1 MPTRLRVLGHPIH
14 PMLVAFPIGLLGTA
28 VVFDLVGVFV
38 GDREWFRIS
47 FWTIAAG
54 LVGGLVAAVFG
65 LADWL
70 SIRSATRA
78 QRIGLVHGLANVI
91 VVLLFAGSWF
101 LRRSAPENPSTG
113 ALILS
118 FGGVAL
124 MLVTGWLGGE
134 LVYRLGCGVDPG
146 AHLNA
151 PSSLSGREASEDQ
164 SPNGF

>member
-1 MPTRLRVLGHPIH
+1 MPTKIRLLGHPIH

-28 VVFDLVGVFV
+28 VIFDLIGILI

-47 FWTIAAG
+47 FWIIAAG
-54 LVGGLVAAVFG
+54 LVGGLIAAVFG

-70 SIRSATRA
+70 SIRSGTRA
-78 QRIGLVHGLANVI
+78 QRIGLIHGLGNVI

-101 LRRSAPENPSTG
+101 LRRSAPESPSMV

-118 FGGVAL
+118 FGGVVL